1 VNSCLLLCTDI
12 ASNLPV
18 IVTYWS
24 PATSTAIIRCPRE
37 HYEMVW
43 AALTFTTKLPRPAD
57 TAVVFRVVRVSGTIR
72 KAEEEVIRRAKGIVR
87 RAREGTGGK
96 DEIMEGLVR
105 AVEKRAEPEGVLAVV
120 DGGEES
126 ESGSESEES

>member
-1 VNSCLLLCTDI
+1 
-12 ASNLPV
+12 
-18 IVTYWS
+18 
-24 PATSTAIIRCPRE
+24 
-37 HYEMVW
+37 MVW

-96 DEIMEGLVR
+96 DEIMEGL
-105 AVEKRAEPEGVLAVV
+105 EPEGVWAVV

>member
-1 VNSCLLLCTDI
+1 
-12 ASNLPV
+12 
-18 IVTYWS
+18 
-24 PATSTAIIRCPRE
+24 
-37 HYEMVW
+37 MVW